1 MIWSL
6 QIHGRRMKIKNK
18 KITLTHFIFIGFFL
32 GIAAGWIFG
41 EGILPIAEIL
51 AELFLRLLK
60 MAIMPLII
68 TSIIS
73 AVVGVGH
80 LGRLGLKTFSYYII
94 SSLMAIL
101 TGQILVNFLKPGV
114 GANIGL
120 EEVPVLITASQQ
132 SLKDLLLNIIPEN
145 PFASMAQGEVL
156 PVIFFSILFAFFITK
171 LNEKPKAQLSE
182 FFQAAFEVMLKLTLF
197 VVWSAPLGVFGIIAR
212 IVAKTG
218 FESFRSLGFYFIVVI
233 MGLLI
238 HATVNLPLLLV
249 LVGRVN
255 PIKHFKGMTQA
266 LIFGFSTCSTMV
278 TLPLTMKAVTGK
290 SKVSKKIAGF
300 TLPIG
305 ATVNMD
311 GTALYEC
318 VATIFIAQVY
328 GFELT
333 FTAQIIIVITALLA
347 SIGAASVPM
356 SGMVMMSIILGA
368 VGLPLEGVAIIL
380 AVDRILDMFRTT
392 VNIWSDSCGA
402 VIVARLE
409 GESLEGIGEEVSL

>member
-1 MIWSL
+1 MIL
-6 QIHGRRMKIKNK
+6 K
-18 KITLTHFIFIGFFL
+18 KITLTHYIFIGFFL
-32 GIAAGWIFG
+32 GILAGRIFG
-41 EGILPIAEIL
+41 ENILPIAEPL
-51 AELFLRLLK
+51 AEIFLRLLK

-73 AVVGVGH
+73 AVVSVGH
-80 LGRLGLKTFSYYII
+80 LGRLGIKTFSYYIV

-101 TGQILVNFLKPGV
+101 TGQFLVNILKPGV

-120 EEVPVLITASQQ
+120 EEAPEQITAAQQ
-132 SLKDLLLNIIPEN
+132 SVTDLLIHIIPEN
-145 PFASMAQGEVL
+145 PIASMAQGDVL
-156 PVIFFSILFAFFITK
+156 PVIFFSILFGYFITK
-171 LNEKPKAQLSE
+171 LRERPKINLTD
-182 FFQAAFEVMLKLTLF
+182 FFQASFEVMLKLTLF
-197 VVWSAPLGVFGIIAR
+197 VVCSAPLGVFGIIAR

-218 FESFRSLGFYFIVVI
+218 FESFKSLGFYFVVVLF
-233 MGLLI
+233 GLAI
-238 HATVNLPLLLV
+238 HMFVNLPLLLT

-255 PIKHFKGMTQA
+255 PFKHYKGMTQA

-278 TLPLTMKAVTGK
+278 TLPLTMKAVTGN

-305 ATVNMD
+305 ATINMD

-318 VATIFIAQVY
+318 IATIFIAQVY

-333 FTAQIIIVITALLA
+333 FTAQLIIVLTALLA

-368 VGLPLEGVAIIL
+368 VGLPLEGVGIIL

-392 VNIWSDSCGA
+392 LNILSDSCGA

-409 GESLEGIGEEVSL
+409 GESLEGIGE